1 MYATSGF
8 TGGDGRVHERYPFG
22 LISNTYHVET
32 INTLHGLQ
40 ITVIKVTAYGG
51 FFLSTEL

>member
-8 TGGDGRVHERYPFG
+8 TERDDRVHERYPLG

-40 ITVIKVTAYGG
+40 ITVIKVTACAG
-51 FFLSTEL
+51 FFFVN